1 MTMKYSTNTY
11 AIRQQKMELKA
22 YSTHAATLSS
32 IARNAAILQ
41 AFFGGSQGL
50 HVVHAVTHAP

>member
-32 IARNAAILQ
+32 IARNAAILLVFSL
-41 AFFGGSQGL
+41 ARKGL
-50 HVVHAVTHAP
+50 MSCML